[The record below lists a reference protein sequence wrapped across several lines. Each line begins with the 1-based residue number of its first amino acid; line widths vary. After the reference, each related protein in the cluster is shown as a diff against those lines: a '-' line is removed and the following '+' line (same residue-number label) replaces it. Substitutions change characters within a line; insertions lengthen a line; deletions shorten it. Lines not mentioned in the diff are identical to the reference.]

1 MIESLSGLPTVSLLA
16 GGLVMSLA
24 TLGRSYINKA
34 LIGISEWFL
43 QRFVISLGEDGHNN
57 LVWYIST
64 HPSIVKTYNTK
75 IIRTVKGSYPTWDRD
90 GDDNGRFHQH
100 VQPTP
105 AKVSGYVRVLSTLVF
120 IKSDIQKD
128 RSDSMGDIS
137 ITVFTLD
144 EQRAKSVI
152 EHMLNKGAAHRIH
165 TNRQNS
171 ESRIKVPGTNSNW
184 TTMPNTRDLNK
195 LYLKKGLKEEI
206 IQDLT
211 EFMNSPQMYYK
222 RGTPWRRNY
231 MFHGPSGT
239 GKTSLVLAL
248 ANHFKTDVNVVQLST
263 VARGRL
269 THTLSSIGLFSFVLI
284 EDADRDQLR
293 PTQSGMLEEV
303 LGPSLSELFQAFDGP
318 ASTEAQIIFINTN
331 NPDAFDKDLL
341 RPGRIDR
348 EFYIGLMEQEQQV
361 GLSELYYDTPVT
373 GVVTPIKPAVV
384 QQVYQM
390 CKTPQQAQ
398 ARLEELANM

>member
-1 MIESLSGLPTVSLLA
+1 MIESLSSLPTVSLLA

-34 LIGISEWFL
+34 FISISERFL
-43 QRFVISLGEDGHNN
+43 QRFTICLGEDGHSQ

-64 HPSIVKTYNTK
+64 HPSIVNAYNTK
-75 IIRTVKGSYPTWDRD
+75 IIRTVKGSYPTWNRD
-90 GDDNGRFHQH
+90 GDDNSRFHQH
-100 VQPTP
+100 VQPIP
-105 AKVSGYVRVLSTLVF
+105 AKVSGYMRVLSTLVF

-152 EHMLNKGAAHRIH
+152 EHMLNRGAAHRIH

-184 TTMPNTRDLNK
+184 TTFPNTRDLSK

-206 IQDLT
+206 IRDLT
-211 EFMNSPQMYYK
+211 EFMNSPDLYYK

-248 ANHFKTDVNVVQLST
+248 ANHFKTDVSIVQLST
-263 VARGRL
+263 VVRGKLAYTL
-269 THTLSSIGLFSFVLI
+269 TSIGTFSFVLI

-293 PTQSGMLEEV
+293 PTKTGMLEEV

-361 GLSELYYDTPVT
+361 SLSELYYDTPVT
-373 GVVTPIKPAVV
+373 GVVTPIKPAAV